1 MFAEERHNAIR
12 KIVREHRRL
21 SFAELQE
28 KIQASPAT
36 LRRDLT
42 ELEKSGDI
50 LRVHGGVL
58 DPRYVRSEI
67 SFDER
72 LLRNRTAKKSIA
84 ETAAALIPPGVS
96 VFVDAGST
104 CLEAGKMLL
113 RRKDVRVISHS
124 VALLSLSLH
133 GEAEFLCI
141 GGELRRVSGALIGAE
156 AIGALSHLRADY
168 AFLGASGLDAEGCF
182 TTEVTEAEMK
192 KAILARSNHH
202 ILLADISKWNT
213 ASTVQFTG
221 WQEIHEWIT
230 NAEPDRPETLALRKL
245 GVRLRKA

>member
-1 MFAEERHNAIR
+1 MFAEERQNAIR

-21 SFAELQE
+21 GFSELQE
-28 KIQASPAT
+28 MVKVSPAT

-42 ELEKSGDI
+42 DLEKSGDI

-58 DPRYVRSEI
+58 DPRYVRSEV

-72 LLRNRTAKKSIA
+72 VLRNRTAKKSIA
-84 ETAAALIPPGVS
+84 EAAAALIPPGAS
-96 VFVDAGST
+96 VFIDAGST

-113 RRKDVRVISHS
+113 RRKDVRIISHS
-124 VALLSLSLH
+124 VALTALSLQ
-133 GEAEFLCI
+133 GDAEFLCL

-156 AIGALSHLRADY
+156 AIGALAHLKADY

-182 TTEVTEAEMK
+182 TTELTEAEMK
-192 KAILARSNHH
+192 RAILARSKRS
-202 ILLADISKWNT
+202 ILLADFSKWSQP
-213 ASTVQFTG
+213 STVRFAG
-221 WQEIHEWIT
+221 WDLIHEWVT
-230 NAEPDRPETLALRKL
+230 NAEPEKREVQSLIKA